1 MSVTVEYRGRIAIIT
16 LNVPAKLNALT
27 SEGYFLLADYMR
39 KVANDPEIVVTV
51 LTGSG
56 RLFSAGADVQRTGNR
71 NIDGQ
76 PYKPMVQQEATPMQS
91 APFRQTQLRNLAH
104 IIEVTDAFYTHPKLL
119 VTALNGPCVG
129 LSAAL
134 VAYSDFIYAMPH
146 VYLFCPFTSLGIT
159 AEGGSTALFSR
170 RMGFKVAAEALIM
183 SKRIQCE
190 ELVRCGFIN
199 EVFDAGKGVDQFLN
213 RVLVEVEMRLVSKLN
228 PFSMLHVK
236 ALMRKPEIPLFA
248 SQTVEETLGVVD
260 SLARAAEMADRAKGG
275 KKGARL

>member
-1 MSVTVEYRGRIAIIT
+1 MSVTVKYRGRIAIIT

-27 SEGYFLLADYMR
+27 SEGYFLLADCMR
-39 KVANDPEIVVTV
+39 KVANDPEIVVTA
-51 LTGSG
+51 LTGRG
-56 RLFSAGADVQRTGNR
+56 RLFSAGADIQRTGNR
-71 NIDGQ
+71 NTDGQ
-76 PYKPMVQQEATPMQS
+76 PSTPPIQQEAPPMQS

-104 IIEVTDAFYTHPKLL
+104 IIEVTEAFYTHPKLL

-170 RMGFKVAAEALIM
+170 RMGFKFAAEALLM

-199 EVFDAGKGVDQFLN
+199 EVFDTGKDADQFLD
-213 RVLVEVEMRLVSKLN
+213 RVLVEVETRLFSKLN
-228 PFSMLHVK
+228 PSSMLHVK

-260 SLARAAEMADRAKGG
+260 SLARAAKTADRVKEG